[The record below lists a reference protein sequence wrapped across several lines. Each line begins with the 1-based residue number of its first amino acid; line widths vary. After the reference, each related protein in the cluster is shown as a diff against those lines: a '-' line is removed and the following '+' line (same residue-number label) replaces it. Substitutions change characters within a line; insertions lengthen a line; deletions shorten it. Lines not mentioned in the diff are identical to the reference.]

1 MNSNQQ
7 TWVQRQRAAQREK
20 RGAFGYWVWRVRYAF
35 QGAGTLAG
43 ALAMVAVITAPL
55 AGWVTNVVWTF
66 NQTEAVPLILGIL
79 GAIVFPIGAIH
90 GIYLWF

>member
-1 MNSNQQ
+1 MKSNR
-7 TWVQRQRAAQREK
+7 WLEAKRQELGLFKYAL
-20 RGAFGYWVWRVRYAF
+20 WRTRRF
-35 QGAGTLAG
+35 FSAGG
-43 ALAMVAVITAPL
+43 QIGGIVAMIAVVCAPL